1 MKPVPQAQEGI
12 LVPDPALTSANIM
25 VVDDQQAN
33 LLLAKRILNAEGYM
47 SVSMFSDPREVE
59 DAYRR
64 ERFDLVLLD
73 LNMPHMDGFEVMDR
87 LRAAEEGGYLPIL
100 VLTALDDSA
109 TKLRALRC
117 GARDFLSKPFDR
129 MELVTRV
136 RNMLEVR
143 LLHEQIRDQ
152 NKNLERKVQERTREL
167 HDSRL
172 DIVRRLGRAVEY
184 RDNETGLHILRMS
197 QYAEILAR
205 AAGMPESFCET
216 LLNAAPMHDIG
227 KIGIPDAI
235 LGKREKLDAQE
246 WEVMKTHTTIGASIL
261 AGGNSEL
268 LEMARQVALSHHE
281 CWDGSGYPRGIS
293 NVAIPF
299 AARVVTLTD
308 VFDALTTVRPYKKA
322 WSLEDS
328 LAYLREHSGKRF
340 DPALV
345 ELFFQNLPAILDVFH
360 RHPEPGAGSAN

>member
-1 MKPVPQAQEGI
+1 MPEFPSSA
-12 LVPDPALTSANIM
+12 LVPNPVITVAKIL
-25 VVDDQQAN
+25 VVDDQPAN
-33 LLLAKRILNAEGYM
+33 LLLAKRILIAEGYV
-47 SVSMFSDPREVE
+47 SVTTLSDPRQVE
-59 DAYRR
+59 EAYRR
-64 ERFDLVLLD
+64 ERFDLILLD
-73 LNMPHMDGFEVMDR
+73 LNMPHLDGFEVMNR
-87 LRAAEEGGYLPIL
+87 LRGIEEEGYLPIL
-100 VLTALDDSA
+100 VLTALNDSA
-109 TKLRALRC
+109 TKLRALRS

-143 LLHEQIRDQ
+143 LLHQQVRDQ
-152 NKNLERKVQERTREL
+152 NKILEQRVQERTREL
-167 HDSRL
+167 HESRL

-205 AAGMPESFCET
+205 AAGMPDKFCET

-227 KIGIPDAI
+227 KIGIPDAV
-235 LGKREKLDAQE
+235 LAKRGKLDAQE
-246 WEVMKTHTTIGASIL
+246 WEIMKSHTTIGASIL
-261 AGGNSEL
+261 SGSDTAL

-281 CWDGSGYPRGIS
+281 CWDGSGYPQGIS
-293 NVAIPF
+293 DVAIPF

-308 VFDALTTVRPYKKA
+308 VFDALTTVRPYKAA

-328 LAYLREHSGKRF
+328 LAYLREQSARRF

-345 ELFFQNLPAILDVFH
+345 ELFFRALPDILEVFY
-360 RHPEPGAGSAN
+360 RHPEPLVGSSP